1 MPARFQ
7 IVECFVLALA
17 ALVLLSPPAHAYWD
31 LSVGT
36 YILQMLFAVGAG
48 MWISARGFFAKKTQK
63 PQVKPEAEPAA
74 PDADKPSV

>member
-1 MPARFQ
+1 MPAKLQF
-7 IVECFVLALA
+7 VECFALALA
-17 ALVLLSPPAHAYWD
+17 ALLLLSPPAHAYWD

-63 PQVKPEAEPAA
+63 PQPEAETDQATPEAE
-74 PDADKPSV
+74 KPSA